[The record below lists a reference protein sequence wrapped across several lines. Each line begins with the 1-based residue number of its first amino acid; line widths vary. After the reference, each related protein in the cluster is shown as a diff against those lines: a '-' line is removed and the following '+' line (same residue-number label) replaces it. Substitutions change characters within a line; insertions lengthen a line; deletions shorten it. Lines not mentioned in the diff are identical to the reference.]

1 MKELIEKEKI
11 LSKIRDI
18 LIKYGNSIKFAY
30 LFGSF
35 AKDQSDEYSDIDLG
49 IFFAE
54 NISDEVKNSVRFEIM
69 DALEP
74 YKVDICY
81 LDKDDIG
88 SEIFLEA
95 TDGIPII
102 INDEDSLYE
111 ARIKHIHLYE
121 ELKLVNITR

>member
-30 LFGSF
+30 LFGSV
-35 AKDQSDEYSDIDLG
+35 AKGHSDEYSDIDIG
-49 IFFAE
+49 IYFAE
-54 NISDEVKNSVRFEIM
+54 NLSDEVKNSVRFEIM
-69 DALEP
+69 DTLEP

-81 LDKDDIG
+81 LDSDDIDP
-88 SEIFLEA
+88 EIFLEA

-102 INDEDSLYE
+102 INDEETLYD
-111 ARIKHIHLYE
+111 ARIKYVHLFE
-121 ELKLVNITR
+121 ELKSLA